1 MHKEFL
7 KAVDFQSISTE
18 LLNYRIEIILQNDKA
33 MNTLNRAKKKLISPE
48 LKFFTFFHGRFVS
61 LYSKVPVF
69 YRYSTVPGPS
79 KQNSMIDFRHSNVNI

>member
-33 MNTLNRAKKKLISPE
+33 MNTLNRAKK
-48 LKFFTFFHGRFVS
+48 
-61 LYSKVPVF
+61 
-69 YRYSTVPGPS
+69 
-79 KQNSMIDFRHSNVNI
+79 N